1 LNVTHKQYDREYNI
15 MKDFIILYS
24 SNAVIRRIIT
34 DPEPD
39 GSVRGLTALSWESGL
54 CDPGEKTWSAITVN
68 LLATFPS

>member
-1 LNVTHKQYDREYNI
+1 MR
-15 MKDFIILYS
+15 DFIIFYS
-24 SNAVIRRIIT
+24 SNAVIRRIIA

-39 GSVRGLTALSWESGL
+39 GSVRGLTELSWESGL